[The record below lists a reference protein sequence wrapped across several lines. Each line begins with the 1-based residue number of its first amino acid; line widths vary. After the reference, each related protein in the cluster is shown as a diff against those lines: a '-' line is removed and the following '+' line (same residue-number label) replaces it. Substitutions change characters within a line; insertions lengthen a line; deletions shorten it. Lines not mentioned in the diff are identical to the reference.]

1 MKNII
6 LSSLWKCY
14 NIITMASGET
24 PVYDLPY
31 PVNADPVNVAGDIQ
45 SLAERIEV
53 ILPTL
58 GLPYHT
64 VEVTNDSGVTIN
76 KADPVYISGF
86 NNTSG
91 KPEISKSQ
99 ASDITTFPVIGLA
112 QSAIGSGSDGVVV
125 ISGVFTG
132 VNTGSY
138 TTGDLLYVG
147 SSGGLTATQPI
158 TATTNSGVVGVVSK
172 SNVNGTILVGAFKGN
187 GTWGSVK
194 AGLA

>member
-1 MKNII
+1 
-6 LSSLWKCY
+6 
-14 NIITMASGET
+14 MASGET
-24 PVYDLPY
+24 TIYDIPY
-31 PVNADPVNVAGDIQ
+31 PVNADPVDVAGDIQ
-45 SLAERIEV
+45 ALAERIEV
-53 ILPTL
+53 ILPTI

-64 VEVTNDSGVTIN
+64 IEVTNLSGATIN

-86 NNTSG
+86 NIGSG
-91 KPEISKSQ
+91 KPEITKSQ

-112 QSAIGSGSDGVVV
+112 QSAIGDESDGVVV

-132 VNTGSY
+132 VNTSTY
-138 TTGDLLYVG
+138 TAGDTLYVG

-172 SNVNGTILVGAFKGN
+172 SNLNGTILVGSFKGN
-187 GTWGSVK
+187 GTWGSMK